1 MARANL
7 VAMKIHAPAIKTTN
21 GGGNGE
27 TEPPSELERGRLV
40 ELVGHLIPAPGPAET
55 PWPGLRGFRS
65 NRPTTPNPSVY
76 TPSLCIVAQGSKEAR
91 LGDRVFR
98 YDPLNY
104 LVVGA
109 PLPVYACVLRGS
121 AASPFLSIVL
131 EIPTADVR
139 DLLLELKEPP
149 RAELWT
155 GAPPLCV
162 SRMDGRFLGAVN
174 RFLACVLDPLERR
187 VLGKAALREVI
198 YLALRGQQGD
208 LLRLAAQRERY
219 TPGLLRVLSHISRH
233 LEERLE
239 VPALARIAGMSSSSL
254 YEAFRQATTMSP
266 IQYVKRL
273 RLDRARQLMREE
285 GCQAAEAAFR
295 VGYESPSQFSRDFRR
310 HFGLPPKRY
319 LESGDPGELLGPV

>member
-1 MARANL
+1 
-7 VAMKIHAPAIKTTN
+7 MKIRTLTIKGTN
-21 GGGNGE
+21 GRGNDAAGM
-27 TEPPSELERGRLV
+27 PSEAERERLV
-40 ELVGHLIPAPGPAET
+40 ELVGRLIPAPGPAET

-65 NRPTTPNPSVY
+65 NRPTTPDPSVY

-91 LGDRVFR
+91 LGDNVFR

-104 LVVGA
+104 LVIGA
-109 PLPVYACVLRGS
+109 PLPVHACVTRGS
-121 AASPFLSIVL
+121 VARPFLSIVL
-131 EIPTADVR
+131 EIPPADVR
-139 DLLLELKEPP
+139 DLLLEMKEPS

-155 GAPPLCV
+155 GAPPLRA
-162 SRMDGRFLGAVN
+162 SPMSGRFLGAVN

-198 YLALRGQQGD
+198 YLALRGEQGD

-219 TPGLLRVLSHISRH
+219 SPGLVRVLGHIRRH

-239 VPALARIAGMSSSSL
+239 VPALARVAGMSSSSL

-273 RLDRARQLMREE
+273 RLDRARQLMLED

-319 LESGDPGELLGPV
+319 FESGERAELQGRA